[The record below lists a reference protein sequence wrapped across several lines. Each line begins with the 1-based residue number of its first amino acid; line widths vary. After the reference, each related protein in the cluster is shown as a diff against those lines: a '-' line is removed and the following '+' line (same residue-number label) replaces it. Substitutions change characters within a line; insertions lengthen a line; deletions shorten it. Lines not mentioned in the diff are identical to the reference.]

1 MKKEQFRFTSDKLLS
16 TDDILQA
23 MWDNYRGKVKD
34 VYFES
39 YTRTRMGKDNWEI
52 TINVLINEN

>member
-1 MKKEQFRFTSDKLLS
+1 MKKEEFKFTSDKLLS

-39 YTRTRMGKDNWEI
+39 YTRTRIGKDNWEI

>member
-1 MKKEQFRFTSDKLLS
+1 MKKESYTFTSDKLLS

-23 MWDNYRGKVKD
+23 MWNNYRGKVKD

-39 YTRTRMGKDNWEI
+39 YTRTFMGKDKWEI
-52 TINVLINEN
+52 TIKVLINEN